1 MNAGL
6 DQNQTEFAVGVL
18 AIAFQMLSDGNGF
31 LDQIVQILWDVR
43 FQTDRFHDAQNF
55 VAADKSHLCNTMRI
69 TQDDTFIENA
79 NIKQTH
85 SKNITSNY
93 YRFEMGSCPS
103 CPISWSVPSHH
114 RHSISA
120 MMVLCGG
127 TVKLIG
133 KYPCCKNE
141 WFRKKIP
148 YKLCESGVMSTHTHT
163 ESTNTRPHVHRFH
176 FVQSGSAKRAPRIL
190 FKHIQ
195 PFRNDA
201 LVADWCP
208 IYGRKMW
215 KLPRSVHTTHLDLV
229 NITRRKK

>member
-1 MNAGL
+1 MFSAVFNYINLNAPDTFILHFLRYQSGCGARFVLPCWRKHTLGLVEAGQTMNTGL

-31 LDQIVQILWDVR
+31 LDQIVQILRDVR

-103 CPISWSVPSHH
+103 CPIS
-114 RHSISA
+114 
-120 MMVLCGG
+120 
-127 TVKLIG
+127 
-133 KYPCCKNE
+133 
-141 WFRKKIP
+141 
-148 YKLCESGVMSTHTHT
+148 
-163 ESTNTRPHVHRFH
+163 
-176 FVQSGSAKRAPRIL
+176 
-190 FKHIQ
+190 
-195 PFRNDA
+195 
-201 LVADWCP
+201 
-208 IYGRKMW
+208 
-215 KLPRSVHTTHLDLV
+215 
-229 NITRRKK
+229 